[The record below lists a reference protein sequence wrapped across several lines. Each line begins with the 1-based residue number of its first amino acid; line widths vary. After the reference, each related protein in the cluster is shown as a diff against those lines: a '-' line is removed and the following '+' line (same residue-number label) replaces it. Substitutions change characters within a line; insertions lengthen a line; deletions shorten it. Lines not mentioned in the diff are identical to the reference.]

1 MLLERCVCVC
11 ESVCVYER
19 ERERETDGE
28 REREC
33 TRNYLCIEKLKEN
46 IFPEQLK
53 PIS

>member
-1 MLLERCVCVC
+1 VSVCVCV
-11 ESVCVYER
+11 SMR
-19 ERERETDGE
+19 EKEQETDGE

-33 TRNYLCIEKLKEN
+33 TRNYLCIKKLKEN